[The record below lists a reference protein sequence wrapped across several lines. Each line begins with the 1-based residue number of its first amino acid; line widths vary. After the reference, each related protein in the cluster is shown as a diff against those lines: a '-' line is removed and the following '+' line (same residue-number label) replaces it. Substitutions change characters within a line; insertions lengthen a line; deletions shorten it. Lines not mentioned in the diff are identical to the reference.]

1 MDRES
6 KGAFGAINIPHTIML
21 DSYSYIAPSR
31 VKTLV
36 VPINNCRET
45 EFNRYIK
52 LMRSGAHE
60 VRLLDVR
67 SDPSL
72 HYFNPQTFPNGR
84 IFYDFT
90 PYAPEPESIFLHD
103 FEPSRKAFIVLGL
116 GPYREGCEEESS
128 RREVTD
134 RLKKIHPSSIVHNL
148 IYFDTPLEKVSE
160 LNPAHDHNTRST
172 FFHDGSM
179 THNITALET
188 VMCEITINFLSC
200 LESYA
205 SSFQNITLRSP
216 VSISDR
222 RNLSN
227 TMTKTKKRISSSSLK
242 LLLSGISNPSG
253 LNGTADQKSASQ
265 YRHTG
270 RSSKLLGNF
279 FLLAG
284 KQTDALYYFTDA
296 VANLKKCDDY
306 LWLASALEGIGCCVI
321 LLHYSGINFQLLN
334 ALLLSVLNLLKTRLS
349 RLAHQASP
357 HSEGLTSKTSI
368 ESVSNHST
376 KSLNRNSFHSPRNST
391 SSNLNT
397 YINSY
402 ASSGTDIN
410 SLPVPELIKLLSSKA
425 LNYYLMSTSDFEN
438 TVPDIVF
445 VESLLRYAKFM
456 VTVYLANNSLNT
468 FSIDQIVKSIPIP
481 KTELEK
487 YPKQEENEF
496 FLKNEIMNE
505 LNKVY
510 HVQLVDMS
518 LLNQCKIY
526 CALASMYS
534 DLGLY
539 RKKGFVLRILLVSL
553 LPKFEQRL
561 NNSNNMAGDVDE
573 ASQNLVSVLTDDIN
587 AENLRQVFDYLSD
600 IYGLNEQ
607 PECLLSNAMF
617 HAQGGWTLL
626 QLSLAK
632 LFLRI
637 TEAMGDYFYLRKLC
651 TLLLTR
657 YLHCLTNEDQMRL
670 KEKIDLCHSALPEN
684 ESLAMPYCDP
694 FLVRNVKLVTSKQN
708 EELVPF
714 TEHDKSGHIE
724 RLVGMKSPDV
734 PSNTTSS
741 TGVIFDPFDKRSKPV
756 LNREKLI
763 IKDDVY
769 QLKISLQN
777 PYVFDVDILS
787 LNIVTDGGVEVET
800 LTQLIKVVSTN
811 SISGPGFNGIAL
823 NKNVN
828 GVNGSKSK
836 VQLNSSGKRLVSDQT
851 AADLPSSGNSFQ
863 ISLYSPSN
871 SLTLP
876 GKSFVNMLI
885 PFKPLNTGDLNI
897 VGFDILIPS
906 CTPQYFKIVTA
917 EHSSQF
923 QKIKCIGLPK
933 RLEEGNHFDLFA
945 VNLREGNIDDR
956 VNTKLLSLLV
966 IPPQP
971 SLALTNLSVT
981 NGWIMLLD
989 GEKYKF
995 FATFNNYSK
1004 ETINYLT
1011 FSFWNSLLDA
1021 LNKRLTLTES
1031 SAGSSSSEIYEIE
1044 WLFMKSKLFRILNK
1058 GEIEANKIIKPNEEI
1073 QIDFEMTARKGMNE
1087 LSIIL
1092 EYSNKFSQDLS
1103 KSFVKSIKVPLSI
1116 TVIPSIDVIGFDVMP
1131 LSKSLAEVFDE
1142 SKKGTLLDDLKK
1154 HSNIA
1159 NALLYLQQNFESL
1172 SQNTH
1177 KYCLLVID
1185 LRNQW
1190 SNKLVS
1196 RVSYQFNEGCRFES
1210 ENKIDPNSSIR
1221 LFIPT
1226 KRIDSKEV
1234 DLRKPIPSL
1243 RNKQYVKNYS
1253 MTEEEEM
1260 KSREIFWTRLHILD
1274 RLSGYWET
1282 TSTADSRV
1290 REGFIDLRGIR
1301 LNSKLTETLC
1311 YPQIDIVHEVFS
1323 EESPNLPLSK
1333 SGTLFVLH
1341 TEEFYR
1347 IKTVITNHS
1356 NEPITGI
1363 LRNIPCP
1370 SIVPTSSSLLNA
1382 SLNVN
1387 LFKNLSIDKKIFI
1400 DGLLQYYIGEKISPE
1415 SSYEYEIGFI
1425 VLERG
1430 EYEWG
1435 SIFDVFNQ
1443 NGTKIVC
1450 REPLNLL
1457 AL

>member
-1 MDRES
+1 
-6 KGAFGAINIPHTIML
+6 ML

-36 VPINNCRET
+36 VPINNCSES
-45 EFNRYIK
+45 EFNRFIK
-52 LMRSGAHE
+52 LMRSGAQE

-67 SDPSL
+67 ADPHL

-84 IFYDFT
+84 VFYDFT
-90 PYAPEPESIFLHD
+90 PYAPESESIFLHD

-116 GPYREGCEEESS
+116 GPYRAGCEDESS
-128 RREVTD
+128 RREATN
-134 RLKKIHPSSIVHNL
+134 RIKKSHPSSIVHNL

-160 LNPAHDHNTRST
+160 LNPAHDHNTKST

-188 VMCEITINFLSC
+188 IMCEITSNFLSS
-200 LESYA
+200 LDSYA
-205 SSFQNITLRSP
+205 SSYQNITLRSP

-253 LNGTADQKSASQ
+253 LNGGSDPKSASQ

-270 RSSKLLGNF
+270 RSSKILGNF

-306 LWLASALEGIGCCVI
+306 LWLASALEGIGCCAL
-321 LLHYSGINFQLLN
+321 LLHYSGIKFQLLN
-334 ALLLSVLNLLKTRLS
+334 ALLLSVLNLLKNRLS
-349 RLAHQASP
+349 KLAHQASS
-357 HSEGLTSKTSI
+357 HSENVTSKTST

-376 KSLNRNSFHSPRNST
+376 KSLNRNSYHSPRNST
-391 SSNLNT
+391 SSNP
-397 YINSY
+397 NSHIGGY
-402 ASSGTDIN
+402 VSSGTDVN

-456 VTVYLANNSLNT
+456 VTIYLTGNSLNT
-468 FSIDQIVKSIPIP
+468 FSLDQIVKSIPIP
-481 KTELEK
+481 KTEMENLS
-487 YPKQEENEF
+487 KQEENEF
-496 FLKNEIMNE
+496 FLKNEIMHE

-561 NNSNNMAGDVDE
+561 NNNDLANDLDE
-573 ASQNLVSVLTDDIN
+573 VSHNLVGVLTNDTN

-600 IYGLNEQ
+600 VYGLNEQ

-657 YLHCLTNEDQMRL
+657 YLHCLPNEDQMRL
-670 KEKIDLCHSALPEN
+670 KEKIELCHSVLPEN

-694 FLVRNVKLVTSKQN
+694 FLVRNVKLVTSKQS

-714 TEHDKSGHIE
+714 TEHDKSGNTE
-724 RLVGMKSPDV
+724 SLVGMKNPDV
-734 PSNTTSS
+734 PTNAASS
-741 TGVIFDPFDKRSKPV
+741 TGVIFDPFDKNRKTT
-756 LNREKLI
+756 LDREKLI

-800 LTQLIKVVSTN
+800 LSQLVKVVSTN
-811 SISGPGFNGIAL
+811 SISGQGSNGTNL
-823 NKNVN
+823 NKNLN

-836 VQLNSSGKRLVSDQT
+836 FQLSGGGKRIVSSQT
-851 AADLPSSGNSFQ
+851 VVDLPSGGNSFQ

-871 SLTLP
+871 SLTLA
-876 GKSFVNMLI
+876 GKSIVQMVI
-885 PFKPLNTGDLNI
+885 PFKPLNTGELNI

-917 EHSSQF
+917 ENSSQF
-923 QKIKCIGLPK
+923 QKIKCIGLPQNF
-933 RLEEGNHFDLFA
+933 EEGNHFDTFTK
-945 VNLREGNIDDR
+945 NLKEGNIDDR
-956 VNTKLLSLLV
+956 VSTKLLSLSV

-971 SLALTNLSVT
+971 SLVLTKLSIT

-989 GEKYKF
+989 GEKYQF
-995 FATFNNYSK
+995 SATFNNYSE
-1004 ETINYLT
+1004 ETINYLS

-1031 SAGSSSSEIYEIE
+1031 SAGSSSSEVYEIE

-1058 GEIEANKIIKPNEEI
+1058 GEISEANKLIKPNEEI

-1103 KSFVKSIKVPLSI
+1103 KSFVKSITVPLSI

-1131 LSKSLAEVFDE
+1131 FSKSFIEVFDE
-1142 SKKGTLLDDLKK
+1142 SKEGTQLDDLKK
-1154 HSNIA
+1154 HTNIA

-1172 SQNTH
+1172 NQNTH

-1190 SNKLVS
+1190 SNKLVT
-1196 RVSYQFNEGCRFES
+1196 RVAYQFDEGHRFES
-1210 ENKIDPNSSIR
+1210 ENTLEPNSSIR

-1226 KRIDSKEV
+1226 KRIDSQEV

-1253 MTEEEEM
+1253 ITEEEEM
-1260 KSREIFWTRLHILD
+1260 KLRETFWTRLHILD
-1274 RLSGYWET
+1274 RLFGSWEA
-1282 TSTADSRV
+1282 TSSLDSRM
-1290 REGFIDLRGIR
+1290 REGSIDLRGIR
-1301 LNSKLTETLC
+1301 LNPKLTETLC
-1311 YPQIDIVHEVFS
+1311 YPKIDIVHEVFS
-1323 EESPNLPLSK
+1323 EESPDVSLSK

-1347 IKTVITNHS
+1347 IKTVITNNS
-1356 NEPITGI
+1356 SEPVTGI
-1363 LRNIPCP
+1363 LRNLPYP

-1382 SLNVN
+1382 TLNVN
-1387 LFKNLSIDKKIFI
+1387 LFKNFSIDKKIFI
-1400 DGLLQYYIGEKISPE
+1400 DGLLQYYIGEKITPG
-1415 SSYEYEIGFI
+1415 SSYQYEIGFI

-1443 NGTKIVC
+1443 SGTKIVC